1 MSYNN
6 YIKFWD
12 DFLSKWHRNHEDF
25 IRNNPDGR
33 AFFSINSRGKYINAS
48 LYNNI
53 KCMPEPYYFG
63 EDFINATSWAD
74 FKDAIVVLDLNPG
87 MSHEADCLKTKDSP
101 SHPILNNLAIGTYS
115 TRINPNY
122 SPFITRN
129 PTIPG
134 VTWWKSKRLAWFA
147 RFLSVNDVRKKMFAF
162 ELCPFHSK
170 SWNVTLDRNSI
181 NFVKRNVLTP
191 VASILTNNGKNRL
204 GYCFGKD
211 WEKIF
216 TKELGF
222 DELAKWGVDYDN
234 PSKPLEVPTNSARDK
249 ETWEKNWP
257 KNKNNT
263 NTYINR
269 IYKLYRGKID
279 GEGIHGK
286 EIYFLCLRA
295 SGTFTAPGLAF
306 DNVENW
312 IKDDLKNLYNIS
324 L

>member
-25 IRNNPDGR
+25 IRNNRDGR

-87 MSHEADCLKTKDSP
+87 LSHEADCLKTKDSP

-134 VTWWKSKRLAWFA
+134 VTWWESKRLAWFA
-147 RFLSVNDVRKKMFAF
+147 RFLSVDDVRKKMFAF

-170 SWNVTLDRNSI
+170 NWNVTLDLKSI
-181 NFVKRNVLTP
+181 DFVKKHVLTP
-191 VASILTNNGKNRL
+191 VASILTNNGKTRL

-216 TKELGF
+216 SILGF
-222 DELAKWGVDYDN
+222 QELAQWGVDYDN
-234 PSKPLEVPTNSARDK
+234 PSKPFVSPSGSAISSVS
-249 ETWEKNWP
+249 WP
-257 KNKNNT
+257 KKTGTST
-263 NTYINR
+263 NINR
-269 IYKLYRGKID
+269 IYKLYRGNINDID
-279 GEGIHGK
+279 
-286 EIYFLCLRA
+286 IYFLCLRG
-295 SGTFTAPGLAF
+295 SGTFAAPGPVFKDTEEL
-306 DNVENW
+306 
-312 IKDDLKNLYNIS
+312 IKDDMKRLYNIS
-324 L
+324 F